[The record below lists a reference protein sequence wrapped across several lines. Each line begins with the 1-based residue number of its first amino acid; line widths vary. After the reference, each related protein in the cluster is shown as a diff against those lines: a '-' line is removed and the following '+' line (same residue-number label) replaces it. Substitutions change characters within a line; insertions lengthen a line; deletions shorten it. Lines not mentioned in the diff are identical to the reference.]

1 MGDMSDVA
9 VPNRPDTSTGA
20 TGSQA
25 PARLGRAERG
35 LAFALIGLFLVAI
48 VVMYLLRGDQYWDRL
63 LFLFGAL
70 EALVFA
76 GAGALF
82 GTTVQRGNVDAAR
95 QDAQV
100 ARQDAQ
106 AARQEMTVAR
116 DQASAARDEAARHRE
131 EARLLADRGTRLA
144 DTMRVF
150 AAGQSPPRS
159 DRSGAHQEDLAPAP
173 APSDIVS
180 LVELA
185 NLWFPP
191 QAGETDPLTPNR

>member
-1 MGDMSDVA
+1 MSDVA
-9 VPNRPDTSTGA
+9 VPNRPDTPAGAAGNGA
-20 TGSQA
+20 T
-25 PARLGRAERG
+25 ARLGPAERA
-35 LAFALIGLFLVAI
+35 LAFALIGLFLVAL
-48 VVMYLLRGDQYWDRL
+48 VVMYRLRDDQYWDRL

-82 GTTVQRGNVDAAR
+82 GTTVQRGHVEAAR
-95 QDAQV
+95 QDAQA

-106 AARQEMTVAR
+106 AARQETTLAR
-116 DQASAARDEAARHRE
+116 EHLSAARDEAARHRE
-131 EARLLADRGTRLA
+131 EARVLAERGTGLA

-150 AAGQSPPRS
+150 AAGPHPPRP
-159 DRSGAHQEDLAPAP
+159 DRPGARPEDLAPAAPP
-173 APSDIVS
+173 AEVAS

-191 QAGETDPLTPNR
+191 RAGESDPVTPDR

>member
-1 MGDMSDVA
+1 MSDVA
-9 VPNRPDTSTGA
+9 VPNRPDTPAGAAGSGA
-20 TGSQA
+20 T
-25 PARLGRAERG
+25 ARLGPAERA
-35 LAFALIGLFLVAI
+35 LAFALIGLFLVAL
-48 VVMYLLRGDQYWDRL
+48 VVMYRLRDDQYWDRL

-95 QDAQV
+95 KDAQV

-116 DQASAARDEAARHRE
+116 EQVSEARDEAARHRE
-131 EARLLADRGTRLA
+131 EARVLAERGTRLA

-150 AAGQSPPRS
+150 TGPHQPRP
-159 DRSGAHQEDLAPAP
+159 DRPGARPEDLARAAPPAEV
-173 APSDIVS
+173 AS

-191 QAGETDPLTPNR
+191 RVGESDPVPPGR

>member
-1 MGDMSDVA
+1 MSDVA
-9 VPNRPDTSTGA
+9 VPNRPDTPAGAAGSGA
-20 TGSQA
+20 T
-25 PARLGRAERG
+25 ARLGPAERA
-35 LAFALIGLFLVAI
+35 LAFALVGLFLVAL
-48 VVMYLLRGDQYWDRL
+48 VVMYRLRDDQYWDRL

-82 GTTVQRGNVDAAR
+82 GTTVQRGNVEAAR
-95 QDAQV
+95 QDAQD

-106 AARQEMTVAR
+106 AARQEMTVTR
-116 DQASAARDEAARHRE
+116 EHLSAARDEAARHRE
-131 EARLLADRGTRLA
+131 EARVLAERGTRLA

-150 AAGQSPPRS
+150 AGSQRQSART
-159 DRSGAHQEDLAPAP
+159 DRPGARAEDLQPATT
-173 APSDIVS
+173 PSEMAQ

-191 QAGETDPLTPNR
+191 RSG

>member
-1 MGDMSDVA
+1 MTDVA
-9 VPNRPDTSTGA
+9 VPDRHDTSSTGA
-20 TGSQA
+20 AGGAATM
-25 PARLGRAERG
+25 RLGRPERG
-35 LAFALIGLFLVAI
+35 LAFALVVLFLVAI
-48 VVMYLLRGDQYWDRL
+48 VVMYGLRGDQYWDRL

-82 GTTVQRGNVDAAR
+82 GTTVQRGNLDAAR
-95 QDAQV
+95 KDAQT

-106 AARQEMTVAR
+106 AARQETTLAR
-116 DQASAARDEAARHRE
+116 EHLAAARDEAARHRE
-131 EARLLADRGTRLA
+131 EARVLAERGTGLA

-150 AAGQSPPRS
+150 AAGPHPPRP
-159 DRSGAHQEDLAPAP
+159 DHPGARPEDLAPAAPP
-173 APSDIVS
+173 AEVAS

-191 QAGETDPLTPNR
+191 RAGESDPVTPER